1 MESETADIDQ
11 FFSEEPQRAASAA
24 FSAFDD
30 NPDDA
35 ARAVQIGPCNWR
47 HRLLLGAAAFDREH
61 RTQLTTQLFRDNR
74 YLQSYLNDDPM
85 AAKLSNGSLPQMDEV
100 TTKLEA
106 LPKPLPQ
113 RVLEGARSV
122 LAAPRRVGDLA
133 MDVAAERGSEAF
145 KSASAG
151 KNIADS
157 FIRSAGISPMTPGG
171 IAAKCA
177 R

>member
-1 MESETADIDQ
+1 MEGETADIDQ
-11 FFSEEPQRAASAA
+11 FFSEEPQRAASTA

-35 ARAVQIGPCNWR
+35 ARAVRRPVAQLAR
-47 HRLLLGAAAFDREH
+47 HRLLLQATFEAFDREH
-61 RTQLTTQLFRDNR
+61 RTQLTTQLLRDNR

-113 RVLEGARSV
+113 RVLEGA
-122 LAAPRRVGDLA
+122 
-133 MDVAAERGSEAF
+133 
-145 KSASAG
+145 
-151 KNIADS
+151 
-157 FIRSAGISPMTPGG
+157 
-171 IAAKCA
+171 
-177 R
+177 